1 METLLL
7 ILTIVFASLL
17 FLLEVVKPIVVGF
30 IVGRILYRKHLVRA
44 KPTDWG
50 RNRCSDPTN
59 YEQMLMW
66 NDGLKWGE
74 ENKDFAQEVD
84 IVSCGLHLYGEFYDF
99 KKEKTVIIVPGRTE
113 TLQYSY
119 YFARPY
125 KELGFNILVIDKRAH
140 GKSEGMYED
149 GGQFSH
155 VDLLEWCKF
164 LHEKFN
170 VNDITLHGICIGG
183 STCTFAY
190 ASKDLPEYVKRLVVD
205 GLYATFYDTFKNHM
219 IDQHR
224 TTFPYCHTTMFWAKV
239 YTKADL
245 IHNGPRYLMKK
256 ITRPVLFLY
265 SKQDVFS
272 TPDQANE
279 LYEKCAANKKELVW
293 FDKGCHSHILINNP
307 EKYRQAIDQFMKET
321 SN

>member
-7 ILTIVFASLL
+7 VLTIIFGSLL

-30 IVGRILYRKHLVRA
+30 IVGKILYKKHLVREH
-44 KPTDWG
+44 PEDWG

-59 YEQMLMW
+59 HEQMIMW

-74 ENKDFAQEVD
+74 DNKEFCQPVD
-84 IVSCGLHLYGEFYDF
+84 IMSDGLHLFGEYYDF
-99 KKEKTVIIVPGRTE
+99 KKDKTVIIVPGRTE

-125 KELGFNILVIDKRAH
+125 KKIGFNILVIDKRAH
-140 GKSEGMYED
+140 GWSEGKYED
-149 GGQFSH
+149 AGQYSH
-155 VDLLEWCKF
+155 VDLLNWCKF

-170 VNDITLHGICIGG
+170 VNEITLHGICIGG
-183 STCTFAY
+183 STCTFAF
-190 ASKDLPEYVKRLVVD
+190 ASKDAPDYLKRMVVD
-205 GLYATFYDTFKNHM
+205 GLFATFYETFKNHM
-219 IDQHR
+219 IEQR
-224 TTFPYCHTTMFWAKV
+224 RSVFPYCHTTMFWAKH

-245 IHNGPRYLMKK
+245 THNGPRYLMKN
-256 ITRPVLFLY
+256 ITKPVLFLY

-279 LYEKCAANKKELVW
+279 LYSKCASNNKELVW

-307 EKYRQAIDQFMKET
+307 LKYQESIDKFMKET